1 MGEVW
6 LAEHITQQ
14 LPVAIKV
21 LDSSKPH
28 SLRALKSFRKEVRA
42 SAALDHPN
50 IIKVF
55 DYGIIDP
62 KLCPESGEQLAPGSP
77 YFVMEYARGGSLNK
91 LAHTLSW
98 PQIRDILLT
107 ILRALSHAHARG
119 VIHRDLKPGNIL
131 LRQGSQALDDLVLSD
146 FGLAWAIRDAE
157 SLATTSQ
164 ARLLGT
170 PAYMAPEQINNQLHN
185 QGPWTDLYALGCLTW
200 LLIHGQTPYGV
211 EPTDE
216 VLRAHISGKLPPWDP
231 IVSVPDSLRSW
242 LKVMLASDPGAR
254 FGFAATAAREL
265 YHLDSLSG
273 ASALP
278 TLWEESEPSP
288 PHQNL
293 SGVGLGLYE
302 LRPVPLVGRQKE
314 RKQLWAEF
322 HATLDTRSP
331 RIVLMRGGAGV
342 GKSRLAQWLIQRV
355 HERGLAIPMIA
366 GHEPNPQAFDGIA
379 KMLAHEMRSID
390 LDRPKAL
397 KRAKSHLKRWRT
409 PDDTPE
415 ILEQDALTLTDI
427 LHPLRGGISSS
438 AALGLRSDQWRER
451 QLTLLRH
458 LDRITRAHPVVV
470 WLDDIQW
477 ASEALSLV
485 KAAMTVWNRPLP
497 VLFVMTLRE
506 ESHSPQRAEY
516 HQLEELLS
524 MPLAIRQLEIE
535 PMEPLTHNAL
545 LKKLLPLDERL
556 TSEVERR
563 AGGNPLFTIQLIG
576 DWVQRGVLRADG
588 NRWALAPGEDL
599 SIPSDIHQLWR
610 QRINQIAHMF
620 DRDERLRAEIALEN
634 ASVLGRD
641 ILPQEWID
649 ACALMGVTIPD
660 GLIERMI
667 KHRMAQASDV
677 GWSFYHE
684 MLRESLQLLAKKSGR
699 LSEHHRACA
708 MMLQRRY
715 GNARGHVSERLAY
728 HLLGAGLY
736 DDALEPMLDALNN
749 LRIQGEFVQAN
760 KLLAR
765 WQEVI
770 DKLRLSHGDPRQI
783 KGLLAR
789 AHLHISAGEIDEA
802 RRSLDAATQHAE
814 LNHDPQLLACVYL
827 SRGLLARKR
836 GSTQLTLDELFR
848 ALELFREAS
857 PDKDLGRCLVSLGEV
872 HVTLGK
878 FNEAK
883 TFLLEAIEIFRA
895 LRSHDAL
902 GQALM
907 SLGEMFYE
915 NNNTT
920 QGARFIQEAI
930 AQFQHQSNRIAL
942 ALCYNL
948 QGEIARKRGEL
959 DDAVHYYQRSL
970 ALMRAIGSRDAIYPS
985 VNLGFTMLERS
996 DYAGA
1001 SKILEPLTRE
1011 LEEQQRWAYLA
1022 CTQLGLACC
1031 DAAVMDWDS
1040 WDERFEKARAHIIR
1054 ARAVEPDAAAL
1065 AERTGTQCASLGH
1078 KVRARRAFELALEQ
1092 LTQLNQHR
1100 SGERVRQK
1108 LAAL

>member
-6 LAEHITQQ
+6 LAEHITQRV
-14 LPVAIKV
+14 PVAIKV

-28 SLRALKSFRKEVRA
+28 SVRALKSFRKEVRA

-62 KLCPESGEQLAPGSP
+62 QRCPESGSPRSPGSP
-77 YFVMEYARGGSLNK
+77 YYVMEYARGGSLNK

-98 PQIRDILLT
+98 PQIRDVLLT

-131 LRQGSQALDDLVLSD
+131 LRQGSQALDDIVLSD
-146 FGLAWAIRDAE
+146 FGLAWAIRDGE
-157 SLATTSQ
+157 SNTTSQ
-164 ARLLGT
+164 ARLIGT
-170 PAYMAPEQINNQLHN
+170 PAYMAPEQINNQLHH

-200 LLIHGQTPYGV
+200 LLVHGKTPYGV
-211 EPTDE
+211 EPTDD
-216 VLRAHISGKLPPWDP
+216 VLRSHIAGKLPPWEP
-231 IVSVPDSLRSW
+231 IISVPDSLRSW
-242 LKVMLASDPGAR
+242 LKVMLASDPGSR

-273 ASALP
+273 ASAPL

-302 LRPVPLVGRQKE
+302 LRPVPLVGRHKE
-314 RKQLWAEF
+314 RRQLWAEF

-331 RIVLMRGGAGV
+331 RIILMRGGAGV

-355 HERGLAIPMIA
+355 HERGLALPMIA

-379 KMLAHEMRSID
+379 KMLAHEMRSLD

-409 PDDTPE
+409 LDDTPE

-427 LHPLRGGISSS
+427 LHPLRGSSS
-438 AALGLRSDQWRER
+438 STTLGLLSDQWRAR

-458 LDRITRAHPVVV
+458 LDRVTRAHPVVV
-470 WLDDIQW
+470 WLDDVQW

-485 KAAMTVWNRPLP
+485 KAAMTVWDKPLP

-506 ESHSPQRAEY
+506 EAHSPQRAEY
-516 HQLEELLS
+516 HQLEELLD
-524 MPLAIRQLEIE
+524 MRLAIRQLEIE

-545 LKKLLPLDERL
+545 LKKLLPLDEQL

-563 AGGNPLFTIQLIG
+563 ADGNPLFTIQLIG

-599 SIPSDIHQLWR
+599 SIPNDIHQLWR
-610 QRINQIAHMF
+610 QRIDQVADMF
-620 DRDERLRAEIALEN
+620 DREERLRAEIALEN
-634 ASVLGRD
+634 AAVLGRD

-649 ACALMGVTIPD
+649 ACALMGVSIPD

-667 KHRMAQASDV
+667 KHRMARASDV

-684 MLRESLQLLAKKSGR
+684 MLRESLQLLAQKSGR
-699 LSEHHRACA
+699 MREHHRACA
-708 MMLQRRY
+708 MMLRRRY
-715 GNARGHVSERLAY
+715 GRERGHVSERLAY
-728 HLLGAGLY
+728 HLLGAGLH
-736 DDALEPMLDALNN
+736 DEALEPMLDALNN
-749 LRIQGEFVQAN
+749 LRIQGEFVRAN

-765 WQEVI
+765 WQAVI
-770 DKLRLSHGDPRQI
+770 DQLRLCHGDPRQI

-789 AHLHISAGEIDEA
+789 AHLHISAGELDEA

-814 LNHDPQLLACVYL
+814 LNHDPRLLACVYL

-836 GSTQLTLDELFR
+836 GATQLTLDELFK
-848 ALELFREAS
+848 ALELFREVS
-857 PDKDLGRCLVSLGEV
+857 TSCKDLGRCLASLGEV
-872 HVTLGK
+872 HVTLGM
-878 FNEAK
+878 FDEAK
-883 TFLLEAIEIFRA
+883 LFLLEAIEIFRA

-920 QGARFIQEAI
+920 QGARLIQEAI
-930 AQFQHQSNRIAL
+930 AQFQHQSNRTAL

-959 DDAVHYYQRSL
+959 DEAARYYQRSL

-996 DYAGA
+996 DYVSAA
-1001 SKILEPLTRE
+1001 KILGPLTTE
-1011 LEEQQRWAYLA
+1011 LEAQERWAYLA
-1022 CTQLGLACC
+1022 CTQLGLMCC
-1031 DAAVMDWDS
+1031 DAAMMNWAS
-1040 WDERFEKARAHIIR
+1040 WDERFDDARAHI
-1054 ARAVEPDAAAL
+1054 AHASAVEPDAASL
-1065 AERTGTQCASLGH
+1065 AERTGTQCAALGH
-1078 KVRARRAFELALEQ
+1078 SARARRAFELALDQ
-1092 LTQLNQHR
+1092 RAQLNQPR
-1100 SGERVRQK
+1100 ACERLRQK